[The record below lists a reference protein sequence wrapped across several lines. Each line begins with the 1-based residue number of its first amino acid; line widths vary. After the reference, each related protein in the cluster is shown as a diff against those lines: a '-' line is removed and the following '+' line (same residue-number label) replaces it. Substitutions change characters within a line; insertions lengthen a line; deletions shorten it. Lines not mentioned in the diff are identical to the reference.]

1 MSANNAEPTGEVKNP
16 DEPLLGNN
24 GVDYDSYASD
34 GNIKKATNVDMD
46 FDSKEFEKRQKTEYF
61 VNIEGAEKIKRE
73 QERREREETRR
84 RIQNL
89 RKEQSAQKQSRGG
102 MQQSDDTARINRKI
116 HRRTFIQ
123 KYAAK
128 IAAAVAL
135 VLLVVLVVVFGGG
148 AILRNI
154 EESGKE
160 EKVAKETSSK
170 TADVYWIRNKY
181 AAESKEYYDSM
192 QELIDNAEHD
202 EAKAYFL
209 VLRAEDLSKSDE
221 KEFLEK
227 AREDAYLS
235 EQLKPTLESAY
246 WISEIEKKLGNDEK
260 ANEYAE
266 KQSERAE
273 ELSRNSNGQG

>member
-24 GVDYDSYASD
+24 GVDYDSYASE

-89 RKEQSAQKQSRGG
+89 KKVQNVSKRNRTESER
-102 MQQSDDTARINRKI
+102 SDDTARINQMI
-116 HRRTFIQ
+116 RRRAFVQ

-128 IAAAVAL
+128 IIIIVVIAVLILA
-135 VLLVVLVVVFGGG
+135 VVIFGGG
-148 AILRNI
+148 AILHNI
-154 EESGKE
+154 SEAGKE
-160 EKVAKETSSK
+160 GKVAETTSSK
-170 TADVYWIRNKY
+170 TTDVYQIRNKY
-181 AAESKEYYDSM
+181 AAESKEYYDAM
-192 QELIDNAEHD
+192 QELIDNAEHN
-202 EAKAYFL
+202 ESKAYFL
-209 VLRAEDLSKSDE
+209 IIRAEDLAKSTETDL
-221 KEFLEK
+221 LEK
-227 AREDAYLS
+227 AKADAYLS
-235 EQLKPTLESAY
+235 EQLNPTLESAY
-246 WISEIEKKLGNDEK
+246 WISEIETRLGNEEK
-260 ANEYAE
+260 ANEYAQ

-273 ELSRNSNGQG
+273 ELNRNSHGQG